1 MASRKSTIITIAWRA
16 LQFSSLLGLAES
28 AATPQIPRCGCDNTF
43 DYVIVGGGTAGL
55 VMASRLSE
63 NPSVTV
69 AVIEAGDFYE
79 NGSGNG
85 SAIPAN
91 DALYNGKNRT
101 DTNPV
106 VEWGFTTTPQAVS
119 SCNTNA
125 FYLEEIIDGYR
136 VSMAMSFIMNGE
148 RRYAL

>member
-1 MASRKSTIITIAWRA
+1 MASHKSSIATLALRA
-16 LQFSSLLGLAES
+16 LQFSSLLGVAES
-28 AATPQIPRCGCDNTF
+28 LATRKAPRCGCDEF

-79 NGSGNG
+79 NGSGNT

-91 DALYNGKNRT
+91 DALYNGKDPA
-101 DTNPV
+101 DTNKV
-106 VEWGFTTTPQAVS
+106 VEWDFTTTPQAVS
-119 SCNTNA
+119 
-125 FYLEEIIDGYR
+125 L
-136 VSMAMSFIMNGE
+136 
-148 RRYAL
+148 